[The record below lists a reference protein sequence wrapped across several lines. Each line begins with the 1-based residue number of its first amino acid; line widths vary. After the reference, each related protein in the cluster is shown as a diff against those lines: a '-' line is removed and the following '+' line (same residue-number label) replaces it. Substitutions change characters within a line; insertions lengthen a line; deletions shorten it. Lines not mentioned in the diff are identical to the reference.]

1 MVVLEAAMGAF
12 AILGF
17 VFGLI
22 AFVRTERLSKTLK
35 QKGVL
40 EEG

>member
-1 MVVLEAAMGAF
+1 MEAF

-22 AFVRTERLSKTLK
+22 AFVRAERLSKTPK